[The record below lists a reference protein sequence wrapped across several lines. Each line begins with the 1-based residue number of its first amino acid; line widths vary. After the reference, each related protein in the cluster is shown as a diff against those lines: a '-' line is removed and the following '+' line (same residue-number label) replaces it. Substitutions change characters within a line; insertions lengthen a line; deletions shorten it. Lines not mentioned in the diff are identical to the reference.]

1 MKNQTVYIRPSS
13 KFYGHWEVVV
23 HCHNKKAQD
32 VIPCYN
38 IATARTIAKGYAK
51 RVEVNNGK

>member
-1 MKNQTVYIRPSS
+1 MKNQTVYIRPSY

-23 HCHNKKAQD
+23 HCHDKKVQN

-38 IATARTIAKGYAK
+38 IATARTVANGYIKA
-51 RVEVNNGK
+51 EVNNGK